1 MTTTQPTTTTEPS
14 SSSPETADAP
24 TGLWRRSDN
33 QLIAGVA
40 AGVADRLGI
49 DASYVRAGFVVLAF
63 AGGAGL
69 VAYLVLWAMTAT
81 SVRDHASGFAA
92 TARQKV
98 GLAVVF
104 LGILII
110 LRSWG
115 LWLGDAVVWPI
126 TFTAFG
132 AAVAWDRSGRENR
145 FIAWAFPGLE
155 DDVRP
160 SSLKVIF
167 GALLTF
173 VGLILFAAGFDAFD
187 QMGTVLLAVL
197 ITGLGLSL
205 AVGPWVWRLLT
216 DLRTERSDRI
226 RSQERA
232 EVAAHLHDSVLQTL
246 ALIQRTD
253 DPRRMVT
260 LARAQERELRTWL
273 FDRTGEEGVRQLN
286 ASLEDVAVRIE
297 SIYNVPTDVVT
308 VGDAPMDGHLEA
320 LVAATGEAAAN
331 AAKHSTSPRVSIY
344 AETTP
349 TKVDIFISDQ
359 GKGFDPALIDGDRH
373 GIRESII
380 NRVERH
386 GGTVTI
392 TSEPGEGTEVHLEV
406 DRA

>member
-1 MTTTQPTTTTEPS
+1 MTATESTSVSDRPTPHPPVARPS
-14 SSSPETADAP
+14 AV
-24 TGLWRRSDN
+24 WRRSDD

-40 AGVADRLGI
+40 AGIADRLGI
-49 DASYVRAGFVVLAF
+49 DASYIRAGFVVLAF

-69 VAYLVLWAMTAT
+69 VAYLILWAMTAT
-81 SVRDHASGFAA
+81 SVRDRPSGLVA

-98 GLAVVF
+98 GLAAIF
-104 LGILII
+104 LGLLIV
-110 LRSWG
+110 LRGWG
-115 LWLGDAVVWPI
+115 LWLGDAIVWPVA
-126 TFTAFG
+126 FTAFG

-160 SSLKVIF
+160 STLKVIS

-173 VGLILFAAGFDAFD
+173 VGLVLFASGFDAFV

-197 ITGLGLSL
+197 ITGIGLSL
-205 AVGPWVWRLLT
+205 TLGPWVWRLLT

-260 LARAQERELRTWL
+260 LARAQERELRAWL
-273 FDRTGEEGVRQLN
+273 FDRTGDESERQLN
-286 ASLEDVAVRIE
+286 ASLEDMAARIE
-297 SIYNVPTDVVT
+297 SVYNVPTDVVT
-308 VGDAPMDGHLEA
+308 VGDAPMNVHLEA
-320 LVAATGEAAAN
+320 LVAAAGEAAAN
-331 AAKHSTSPRVSIY
+331 AARHSGSPRVSIY

-349 TKVDIFISDQ
+349 TTVDIFISDQ
-359 GKGFDPALIDGDRH
+359 GKGFDRESVDGDRH
-373 GIRESII
+373 GIRESIV
-380 NRVERH
+380 NRVQRH

-392 TSEPGEGTEVHLEV
+392 TSEAGEGTEVHLEV